1 MRLARPLVSDISGN
15 PIARA
20 VIACI
25 LLTTCV
31 AALTGVSFADNYVNG
46 GVAWDSLPPAIPLA
60 DVNPMGINLFLEKE
74 PDPANVV
81 KSLDI
86 AQAGG
91 FKWIRQDFAWNDIEI
106 SGKGNYTDTRNP
118 GKVVSSWDKYDFI
131 VNQAVAHNINIMA
144 RLDSPPVWARKPGD
158 DMERYHKG
166 PPANNND
173 YGDFVAAVAARYKG
187 KIKYY
192 QIWNEPNLI
201 GEWGGHPVSA
211 EQYVAL
217 LKVAHDGIKAVDPD
231 AVIISAALAPTTED
245 SAANRNDILYLE
257 DMYRAGAKAYFD
269 VMSTMIYGL
278 GQPPSDRRT
287 DFKRLSFSRPLLL
300 HEVME
305 RNGDA
310 LKPIWISE
318 YAWVSFPDN
327 LQQQLN
333 LSPEGWAAFQAK
345 NIWGKSVDEQ
355 TQGRYLVEGYE
366 RARNEWP
373 WMGVM
378 FVWHLSNPDG
388 DPLEP
393 ATYFSILNQDL
404 TPRPAYLAL
413 QDYSKRVPSMPTP
426 QQKPLLNALGFPFL
440 YVLFGVLSLACFAF
454 LGLFVAA
461 WARAAL
467 NRPRGRYTEHTREI
481 ARNGAA
487 VVGMAGFFAIYYA
500 VGNLPMMAL
509 SLAGYLVIAF
519 FKPQAALAFVALSI
533 PFFWYPKVYGTQHF
547 PVAETLI
554 LLAFAAL
561 VARRAI
567 ASLLPGL
574 WVRIGFP
581 AASSR
586 TEQADMPP
594 AATPETDPR
603 ATKPIPI
610 HDLAPA
616 PDVPDLPQSGEEQ
629 EDSDLAP
636 TQWPA
641 HPKEL
646 IAELAKPLPINWDDD
661 TQGDAPKT
669 RAADG
674 TPPHANPLSPLI
686 ARFLAWNRQDA
697 FAPPAV
703 ALLVLGALSML
714 MLANRDFAP
723 DSARAYRWVIIEPVL
738 FYFLLTDI
746 ISTRRGLVRVLDFFV
761 GAGVFVA
768 FIGLWQFVGGSNT
781 LAVEDVSRVMSV
793 YEHPNNLAL
802 YLGRV
807 APFAA
812 CTALF
817 LPWGWRKILYALASV
832 PLFAT
837 FLLTYSRGAWV
848 GAAAA
853 IVLAVSIGLRW
864 PLGWQSTRPTR
875 AFRVW
880 LAGVA
885 LGAAALAVAVVFLF
899 PSLPDRFINPDSGVK
914 RIDIWISALKMGRDH
929 PFFGIGQ
936 DQFLNQYQLQS
947 PDGTYHYITQAQ
959 VAELFTSHPHN
970 IVLDWW
976 LSLGIMGLLV
986 LVWLLWRYYRE
997 AINLA
1002 KWCASKG
1009 ASDPLLRALVIG
1021 LIAAMTD
1028 FLVHGLVD
1036 NSYFL
1041 MDLALIFWLSCGA
1054 IQLSRI
1060 LYKEKQSS
1068 AENR

>member
-1 MRLARPLVSDISGN
+1 MRLARPLVNDISAN

-20 VIACI
+20 VLAC
-25 LLTTCV
+25 LLLATCV
-31 AALTGVSFADNYVNG
+31 GSLVGVSYVDNYVNA
-46 GVAWDSLPPAIPLA
+46 GVAWGGPPPDIPLA
-60 DVNPMGINLFLEKE
+60 DVDPMGVNLFLEKE

-81 KSLDI
+81 KSLDM

-106 SGKGNYTDTRNP
+106 SAKGNFTDTRNP
-118 GKVVSSWDKYDFI
+118 GNPVSSWAKYDFI
-131 VNQAVAHNINIMA
+131 VDQAVAHGITIMA

-158 DMERYHKG
+158 DLETYHKG

-192 QIWNEPNLI
+192 QIWNEPNLL
-201 GEWGGHPVSA
+201 GEWGGHPVNA

-217 LKVAHDGIKAVDPD
+217 LKVAHDHIKAVDPD
-231 AVIISAALAPTTED
+231 AVIVSAALAPTTEE
-245 SAANRNDILYLE
+245 SAANRSDILFLE
-257 DMYRAGAKAYFD
+257 DMYREGAKPYFD
-269 VMSTMIYGL
+269 IMSTMIYGL

-287 DFKRLSFSRPLLL
+287 DFKRLSFSRPVLL

-318 YAWVSFPDN
+318 YAWLSYPDD
-327 LQQQLN
+327 LQQRLN
-333 LSPEGWAAFQAK
+333 LSPDEWAAFQAK

-355 TQGRYLVEGYE
+355 TQGQYLVEGYE
-366 RARNEWP
+366 RARDEWP

-378 FVWHLSNPDG
+378 FVWHLRNPDG

-393 ATYFSILNQDL
+393 ATYFSILNQDF

-413 QDYSKRVPSMPTP
+413 QEYSKVVPSTPTP
-426 QQKPLLNALGFPFL
+426 QSKPLLNALGFPFL
-440 YVLFGVLSLACFAF
+440 YALFGLLALASFAF
-454 LGLFVAA
+454 LGLSVGE

-467 NRPRGRYTEHTREI
+467 NRPRGRYSERTRET

-487 VVGMAGFFAIYYA
+487 IVGMGACYA
-500 VGNLPMMAL
+500 LFYVVGNLPVIVVA
-509 SLAGYLVIAF
+509 LAGYLVIAF
-519 FKPQAALAFVALSI
+519 FKPQAALAFVAFSI
-533 PFFWYPKVYGTQHF
+533 PFFWYPKVYGSQHF
-547 PVAETLI
+547 PVAETLVVM
-554 LLAFAAL
+554 AFAAL
-561 VARRAI
+561 IARRTVA
-567 ASLLPGL
+567 ALLPRL
-574 WVRIGFP
+574 WARLGQPGMSPIT
-581 AASSR
+581 S
-586 TEQADMPP
+586 QAVVVDL
-594 AATPETDPR
+594 R

-610 HDLAPA
+610 NEPISAPEQAPVAEAPEAVDLSPA
-616 PDVPDLPQSGEEQ
+616 E
-629 EDSDLAP
+629 
-636 TQWPA
+636 WPA
-641 HPKEL
+641 RPREL
-646 IAELAKPLPINWDDD
+646 IAELAKPLPLN
-661 TQGDAPKT
+661 GEREES
-669 RAADG
+669 RAAARRRRSDDAL
-674 TPPHANPLSPLI
+674 PQANYLDPLL
-686 ARFLAWNRQDA
+686 ARFRAWNRQDA
-697 FAPPAV
+697 FAAPAV
-703 ALLVLGALSML
+703 ALLLIGALSML
-714 MLANRDFAP
+714 TLANHDFAP
-723 DSARAYRWVIIEPVL
+723 DSARAYRWIVIEPVL
-738 FYFLLTDI
+738 LYFLLTDI
-746 ISTRRGLVRVLDFFV
+746 IRTKRGLVRVLDFFV

-781 LAVEDVSRVMSV
+781 LAVEGVSRVMSV

-817 LPWGWRKILYALASV
+817 LPWGWRKLLYALAAL

-848 GAAAA
+848 GAAVA

-864 PLGWQSTRPTR
+864 PLSRESAKPTR
-875 AFRVW
+875 AFRAW
-880 LAGVA
+880 LTAVGV
-885 LGAAALAVAVVFLF
+885 GAVAVAIAVVFLF

-914 RIDIWISALKMGRDH
+914 RIDIWVSALKMGRDH

-936 DQFLNQYQLQS
+936 DQFLNQYQLKNL
-947 PDGTYHYITQAQ
+947 DGTYHYITKAQ
-959 VAELFTSHPHN
+959 VAELYTSHPHN

-1002 KWCASKG
+1002 RWCASKA
-1009 ASDPLLRALVIG
+1009 ASDALLRAVVIG

-1054 IQLSRI
+1054 IQLGRM
-1060 LYKEKQSS
+1060 LYVDGGRQT
-1068 AENR
+1068 ADGGRN